1 VARQLLNPSK
11 EMKQRYN
18 LLALLAIG
26 QLIGLL
32 VMTERSAEAYVD
44 PGSGLLT
51 LQMLGASV
59 AGGFFFLRH
68 RLKKLIS
75 RRADKLSSVE
85 ARPSESGNGG
95 RKTLQLTGK
104 SDT

>member
-1 VARQLLNPSK
+1 VAGQLLQLNSS
-11 EMKQRYN
+11 MKQKYN

-26 QLIGLL
+26 QLIGLFL
-32 VMTERSAEAYVD
+32 MTERSAEAYVD

-68 RLKKLIS
+68 RLKKLIT
-75 RRADKLSSVE
+75 RRTDKLSPVE
-85 ARPSESGNGG
+85 ARPSESGNVE